1 MAKRGVRR
9 GRWVVAGVL
18 VGFVIV
24 SAAVVARRSY
34 GHREG
39 LELTALQRRK
49 SNLESERVRLE
60 QEIRDASSR
69 ARLLPIAEQ
78 RLGMR
83 MPSEAQ
89 IVVLERK
96 PGTRGTP

>member
-1 MAKRGVRR
+1 MAKRGVKR
-9 GRWVVAGVL
+9 GRWIVSGAL
-18 VGFVIV
+18 IGFVII

-39 LELTALQRRK
+39 LELTALERRK
-49 SNLESERVRLE
+49 ANLESERVRLD

-83 MPSEAQ
+83 MPSESQ
-89 IVVLERK
+89 IVVLDRQS
-96 PGTRGTP
+96 RSSGTP